1 MVSLSVLWPPQQH
14 FDITSL
20 VTQSFPTGNLWRRA
34 EENST
39 SLCCPLT
46 GFIVSSRYFTAY
58 RYLLW
63 AGGISG
69 CFQWDFSRYFILH
82 SGGKESAGDWS
93 LSYLPIPISSNNFQW
108 TCMVVINIIFSSPLG
123 ILFKSPVCFF
133 PIVVWDMLRMNY
145 SLFWP
150 IFSFNYF
157 SFASAL
163 PKILL
168 LWMWCRNVLL
178 LQKSLC
184 MLTISNRKTC
194 RCRI

>member
-1 MVSLSVLWPPQQH
+1 MTTPTTLWHHQPCHTVFPYWKSLEESRREQHLTVLPPWQ
-14 FDITSL
+14 D
-20 VTQSFPTGNLWRRA
+20 
-34 EENST
+34 
-39 SLCCPLT
+39 
-46 GFIVSSRYFTAY
+46 
-58 RYLLW
+58 LLW

-93 LSYLPIPISSNNFQW
+93 LSHLPIPISSNNFQW